1 MVMDGLSGHEYEPVL
16 DVTGWVS
23 DVGDPRGARE
33 KSWLLKP
40 GQSEIDAQHLFKLA
54 RPDGKTPEYGSD
66 LWAEVLASR
75 IARAIH
81 VPAVHMDFAVRGSDR
96 GVVSQRMSVH
106 LTDGN
111 ELLGADRVAD
121 RGEGSG
127 YHLKAIRRALAGYQ
141 GSERGL
147 TAYESFV
154 GYLVLDALIANTD
167 RHSENWAVDSHRGE
181 LLPCF
186 DHGASLGFNATG
198 QQRANVSRYAGRGK
212 SSPFGM
218 RVLEVARRSLESVTT
233 DVADLWLG
241 RVETLTL
248 LALERLVERVPL
260 GWMSDPSRT
269 FVVALVWE
277 NRRRLLE

>member
-1 MVMDGLSGHEYEPVL
+1 MDGLGGHEYEPVL

-40 GQSEIDAQHLFKLA
+40 GRGVTDSQHLFKQA
-54 RPDGKTPEYGSD
+54 RPHGKTPEHGSD

-75 IARAIH
+75 IARAIQ
-81 VPAVHMDFAVRGSDR
+81 VPAVHMDFAVRGSTR
-96 GVVSQRMSVH
+96 GVISQRMSID

-111 ELLGADRVAD
+111 ELLGGDRVAD
-121 RGEGSG
+121 RGSESG
-127 YHLKAIRRALAGYQ
+127 YHLVAIRRALAGYQ

-154 GYLVLDALIANTD
+154 GYLILDALIANTD
-167 RHSENWAVDSHRGE
+167 RHSENWAVDLSRGE

-186 DHGASLGFNATG
+186 DHGASLGFNATE
-198 QQRANVSRYAGRGK
+198 QQRANVSRFASRGR
-212 SSPFGM
+212 SSPFG
-218 RVLEVARRSLESVTT
+218 VSILEVAQRGLDSVTA

-241 RVETLTL
+241 RVEALTL
-248 LALERLVERVPL
+248 PALERLVERVPL

-269 FVVALVWE
+269 FVVGLVWE
-277 NRRRLLE
+277 NRRRLLG

>member
-1 MVMDGLSGHEYEPVL
+1 MDGPGGHEAEPIL
-16 DVTGWVS
+16 DVTHWVS
-23 DVGDPRGARE
+23 DSGDPRGARE

-40 GQSEIDAQHLFKLA
+40 GEGEIDAQYLFKLA
-54 RPDGKTPEYGSD
+54 RPDGKTPEHGSD

-81 VPAVHMDFAVRGSDR
+81 VPAVHMDFAIRGSDR
-96 GVVSQRMSVH
+96 GVVSQRMSVN

-111 ELLGADRVAD
+111 ELLGGDRATD
-121 RGEGSG
+121 RGEESG
-127 YHLKAIRRALAGYQ
+127 YHLEAIRRVLDNYQ

-186 DHGASLGFNATG
+186 DHGASLGFNATE
-198 QQRANVSRYAGRGK
+198 QQRANVSRYASRGW
-212 SSPFGM
+212 SSPF
-218 RVLEVARRSLESVTT
+218 RVSILKVAQRGLECVPT

-248 LALERLVERVPL
+248 PALERLVERVPL

-277 NRRRLLE
+277 NRRRLLG